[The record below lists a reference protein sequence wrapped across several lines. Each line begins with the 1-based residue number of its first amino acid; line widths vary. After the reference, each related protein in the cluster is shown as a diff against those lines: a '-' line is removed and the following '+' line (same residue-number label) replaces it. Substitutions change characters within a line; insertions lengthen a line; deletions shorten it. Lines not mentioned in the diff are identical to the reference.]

1 MYNQRKEDKC
11 HRIAAFGGETG
22 AGSVEGRG
30 LFAGATVA
38 GVHAEITGLQ
48 EGFDGARGSIGFQE
62 KLFVGIGNNMGRAKF
77 DDNNNIVRMELWM
90 PTLGRFGH
98 LTFGDQYDVSS
109 KGIRKMQLGE
119 IKSML
124 QNSLDPEDIAVV
136 DRLNFFLEEG
146 NEKEK
151 ITTIDFL
158 RIGRA
163 LRRNGFEPV
172 DRLGDHADGA
182 TKFTFRKAGSREYGQ
197 HEFMSIVMEDKAY
210 CSYNYG
216 NNFITHFL
224 IDYLGWKG
232 RGN

>member
-1 MYNQRKEDKC
+1 MTVHAEAYVTYAGVRASVGAE
-11 HRIAAFGGETG
+11 AGFFG
-22 AGSVEGRG
+22 AEGRG
-30 LFAGATVA
+30 LYAGGTVA
-38 GVHAEITGLQ
+38 GLHGEVSQRDGGSW
-48 EGFDGARGSIGFQE
+48 GFEQKVYLGF
-62 KLFVGIGNNMGRAKF
+62 GNNTGIAAADGKTTSL
-77 DDNNNIVRMELWM
+77 VSAELWL
-90 PTLGRFGH
+90 PSLGEFGH
-98 LTFGDQYDVSS
+98 FTFGNGYDVSS
-109 KGIRKMQLGE
+109 EGIRKVQLEE
-119 IKSML
+119 IKSIL
-124 QNSLDPEDIAVV
+124 QNSSDPEDVAVV
-136 DRLNFFLEEG
+136 DRLNFFLKEG

-151 ITTIDFL
+151 ITTRDFL

-197 HEFMSIVMEDKAY
+197 IEFMSKVMKDEAY